1 MKFTCEKALLVSALS
16 VASRTVAPKSAIPS
30 LEGIRV
36 EAAEQLAVT
45 GYNLETGITV
55 RLDAR
60 IDEKGACV
68 LPARLI
74 FDIVRK
80 LPDETVSVAVGPNL
94 QVSIRCGVSSFKIMA
109 MEAES
114 YPELPD
120 VEYTN
125 AVSLPQRALKELI
138 SGSIFAVSDNQARP
152 IHTGCLFE
160 AEQNCL
166 TVVAVDG
173 YRLALR
179 RCHIEEPIERPL
191 HFVAPS
197 PALRE
202 VEKILSDS
210 DETVRV
216 SQGPKHL
223 LFEIGSATLVCRLL
237 EGEFLDWRRV
247 LPSNRLYS
255 LVGNVSLLTASF
267 ERVGLIISEKLK
279 TPVRCVF
286 GSNEVDLRTVTTIG
300 AAHDNC
306 PLSGE
311 GGDLEIGFNCRFVL
325 DALQAI
331 PDEETSLELS
341 NGLSPIVFK
350 PVSGGD
356 KYAYMILPVRLKEA

>member
-16 VASRTVAPKSAIPS
+16 AASRTVAQKSTIPS

-36 EAAEQLAVT
+36 EAAERLAVT

-60 IDEKGACV
+60 IDDTGTCV
-68 LPARLI
+68 LPARLF

-80 LPDETVSVAVGPNL
+80 LPDETVAVATGPNL

-109 MEAES
+109 MESES

-160 AEQNCL
+160 AEGDCL
-166 TVVAVDG
+166 SVVAVDG

-179 RCHIEEPIERPL
+179 RYRTEEPVERPL
-191 HFVAPS
+191 RFVAPS

-223 LFEIGSATLVCRLL
+223 LFEIGSATLVCRQL
-237 EGEFLDWRRV
+237 EGDFLDWRRV
-247 LPSNRLYS
+247 LPSNRLYG
-255 LVGNVSLLTASF
+255 LVGNVGLLTASF
-267 ERVGLIISEKLK
+267 ERVGLMISEKLK

-331 PDEETSLELS
+331 PDEETEIELT
-341 NGLSPIVFK
+341 NGLSPMVFK
-350 PVSGGD
+350 PVSGGG
-356 KYAYMILPVRLKEA
+356 KYAYMILPVRLKEG